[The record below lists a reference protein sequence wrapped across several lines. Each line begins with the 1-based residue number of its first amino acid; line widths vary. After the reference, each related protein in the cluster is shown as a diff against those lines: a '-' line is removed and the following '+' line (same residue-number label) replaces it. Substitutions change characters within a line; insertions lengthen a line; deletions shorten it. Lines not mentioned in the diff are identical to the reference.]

1 MEDAGFPILC
11 SCFVQP
17 ILRKKTRNVPYSGI
31 MGYKLGNLWIKVQP
45 TLDRKYVDKEYKRI
59 EKFIASENFYKE

>member
-1 MEDAGFPILC
+1 MEDAAFPILC
-11 SCFVQP
+11 SCFVQT

-59 EKFIASENFYKE
+59 EKFIASENFYEE